1 MSTALETLKRMNA
14 ALNDCLTGHLSQSEM
29 IRLWRYDAASLGLP
43 ERFGAVLGPMLDR
56 LEASALFS
64 EESCSF
70 SQKDLLENL
79 TIWLQKAEQKL
90 I

>member
-1 MSTALETLKRMNA
+1 MGTALETLKRMDA
-14 ALNDCLTGHLSQSEM
+14 ALNGCQTGQLSQSKM
-29 IRLWRYDAASLGLP
+29 IHLWRNEAASLGLP
-43 ERFGAVLGPMLDR
+43 DRFGEVLGTILDR
-56 LEASALFS
+56 LESSALFS

-79 TIWLQKAEQKL
+79 KIWLHKAEQKL